1 MEQEKEENTKASILR
16 EILDD
21 PMLLLFLGVAVYIIF
36 YVIWG
41 IMEVSQVSEMPA
53 QIKQIFLTQGR

>member
-1 MEQEKEENTKASILR
+1 
-16 EILDD
+16 
-21 PMLLLFLGVAVYIIF
+21 MLLLFLGVAVYIIF